1 MQRRMGVGRKGEGS
15 GRQEQVA
22 RVSNPKAV
30 LPPAKGEEEK
40 ISGRKGSH
48 CSKALVAQ
56 EWRKWVEHRA
66 ETAQF
71 WPTLSPGTNGP
82 RREAIG
88 GCLPTTRL
96 STGLLFLCCL
106 ACFVHYVFSSF

>member
-1 MQRRMGVGRKGEGS
+1 MGVGRKGEGS

-40 ISGRKGSH
+40 ISGSKRSH

-56 EWRKWVEHRA
+56 EWRKWVEHWA

-82 RREAIG
+82 RREVIG

-96 STGLLFLCCL
+96 ATGLLFLCCL